1 LIGEINHKKAIYYYF
16 YTKGIDICM
25 SFGERSELSRQE
37 AGLTKVSGENA
48 DNDDELNVKQKS
60 IKE

>member
-1 LIGEINHKKAIYYYF
+1 
-16 YTKGIDICM
+16 M